1 MKSIRIMLSGMM
13 ILLLGMFCLIADGR
27 TGSWLG
33 GAGVILPIL
42 GLIVFAVGIFRRSDI
57 D

>member
-1 MKSIRIMLSGMM
+1 MKSIKIMLSGMM
-13 ILLLGMFCLIADGR
+13 ILLLAIFCLVADGR

-33 GAGVILPIL
+33 GAGAILPFL
-42 GLIVFAVGIFRRSDI
+42 GLIVFAVGLFLRSDI